1 MKPKQLANVLTRI
14 LGLSLCAHGI
24 PSLIMVA
31 VSSIALLVQRMH
43 DGNPNGMNNYSHM
56 SYPLIYWLSPVIEFA
71 IGIYLILRSRLIV
84 EKLFK
89 DEAE

>member
-14 LGLSLCAHGI
+14 LGISLCAHGI

-31 VSSIALLVQRMH
+31 VSGIALLIQRMH
-43 DGNPNGMNNYSHM
+43 DGNPNYSNHY
-56 SYPLIYWLSPVIEFA
+56 SYMGYSLFYWISPVLEFA

-89 DEAE
+89 DETE

>member
-14 LGLSLCAHGI
+14 LGLSLCAHGL
-24 PSLIMVA
+24 PSLLGAIA
-31 VSSIALLVQRMH
+31 SSTVFLVQRMN
-43 DGNPNGMNNYSHM
+43 DGNPNIVNHYSYVNY
-56 SYPLIYWLSPVIEFA
+56 PTLYWVSPAIEFA
-71 IGIYLILRSRLIV
+71 IGIYLIFRSRQLV

>member
-31 VSSIALLVQRMH
+31 VSGIVLLIQRMH
-43 DGNPNGMNNYSHM
+43 DGNPNNMNHYSFM
-56 SYPLIYWLSPVIEFA
+56 GYSIIYYISPVLEFA
-71 IGIYLILRSRLIV
+71 IGIYLIARSRQLV